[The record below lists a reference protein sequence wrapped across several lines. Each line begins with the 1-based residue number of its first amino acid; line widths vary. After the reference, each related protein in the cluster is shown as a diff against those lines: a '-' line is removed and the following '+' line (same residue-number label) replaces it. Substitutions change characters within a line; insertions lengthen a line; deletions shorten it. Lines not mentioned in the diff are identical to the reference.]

1 MSSSSVM
8 ETLSSELASIAE
20 RTSGTVVGVHAGG
33 RMPTSGIEWRKGIV
47 VTADHAI
54 RREAEIKV
62 IGADGKTVSAT
73 LAGRDSS
80 TDLAVLKIV
89 ESGNAVADLGEST
102 GLKLGQM
109 VLALGR
115 SRRGNL
121 VASAGIIGGL
131 SGEWRTPRGGL
142 LDQHIRLDLSLYPGL
157 SGGPLVNGQGKIVG
171 INTRGLAPGRALT
184 IPVLTV
190 NRVVDELLEKGHIAR
205 PYLGLAMQPVAIPET
220 MRAKLKST
228 TNSGLLVVHVESEGP
243 ADKGSVLLGDV
254 LTEIRGTALEDV
266 GAVQDLL
273 ASAKVGDRVAI
284 KAIRGGEPVQLSV
297 NLGDRPGR

>member
-131 SGEWRTPRGGL
+131 SGDWRSPRGGL
-142 LDQHIRLDLSLYPGL
+142 LAQHIRLDLSLYPGF

-171 INTRGLAPGRALT
+171 VNTRGLAPGRAVT
-184 IPVLTV
+184 IPILTA

-205 PYLGLAMQPVAIPET
+205 AYLGLAMQPVAIPKT
-220 MRAKLKST
+220 MRAKLKLGT
-228 TNSGLLVVHVESEGP
+228 TSGLLVMHVESEGP
-243 ADKGSVLLGDV
+243 ADKGGVLLGDV
-254 LTEIRGTALEDV
+254 LTEIRGTALEDW

-273 ASAKVGDRVAI
+273 ASGKVGDSIAIRV
-284 KAIRGGEPVQLSV
+284 IRGGETVQLSV
-297 NLGDRPGR
+297 ILGDRPRR

>member
-8 ETLSSELASIAE
+8 EILSSELASIAE
-20 RTSGTVVGVHAGG
+20 RISAAVVGVHAGR
-33 RMPTSGIEWRKGIV
+33 RMGTSGIEWRKGIV

-54 RREAEIKV
+54 RREEEIKV

-80 TDLAVLKIV
+80 TDLAVLKIS

-115 SRRGNL
+115 SWRGNL

-131 SGEWRTPRGGL
+131 SGNWRSPRGGL
-142 LDQHIRLDLSLYPGL
+142 LDQHIRLDLSLYPGF

-171 INTRGLAPGRALT
+171 VNTRGLAPGRPVT

-190 NRVVDELLEKGHIAR
+190 SRVVDELLEKGHIAR
-205 PYLGLAMQPVAIPET
+205 PYLGLVMQPVAIPET
-220 MRAKLKST
+220 MRVKLKSRT
-228 TNSGLLVVHVESEGP
+228 SNGLLVMHVESEGP
-243 ADKGSVLLGDV
+243 ADEGGVLLGDV
-254 LTEIRGTALEDV
+254 LTEIRGTALEDL
-266 GAVQDLL
+266 GSVQDLL
-273 ASAKVGDRVAI
+273 ASAKVGDSIAIRV
-284 KAIRGGEPVQLSV
+284 IRGGETVQLSV
-297 NLGDRPGR
+297 NLGDRPRR